1 MPWEL
6 IPLLCFESL
15 MFLAR
20 VIIYAKDFFFIAA
33 TDFLFL
39 GLVYTVT
46 IRIWDAWCLLR
57 RIRVEIEGDLV
68 V

>member
-1 MPWEL
+1 
-6 IPLLCFESL
+6 

-33 TDFLFL
+33 TDFLFH

-57 RIRVEIEGDLV
+57 RIRVEIEGDLGV
-68 V
+68 